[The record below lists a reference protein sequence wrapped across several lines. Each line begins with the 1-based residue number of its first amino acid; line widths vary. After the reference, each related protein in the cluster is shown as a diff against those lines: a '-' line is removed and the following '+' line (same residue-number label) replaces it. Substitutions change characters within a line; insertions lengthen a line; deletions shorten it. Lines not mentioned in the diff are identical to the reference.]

1 MNVDL
6 LHVFT
11 FEGAGGNPTS
21 IVCDADGMAP
31 VAMQSVARDHGH
43 ESGFVL
49 SEVASEFDYTFR
61 FWVPNHEMEMCG
73 HATIGALWI
82 LATKNLTD
90 ASEVRINTL
99 SGVVTGFISRAGD
112 GSPAV
117 EITQPVGMV
126 RDLDRDTEENVLSV
140 LRLSR
145 DALLDLP
152 IQNATTSRTKTLVP
166 IRDFDRLNSL
176 EPDYS
181 AIEDLCIAIGS
192 TGLYPY
198 VQHDDAGQ
206 VFEARQFPRSS
217 GYPEDPATG
226 IAATALTFGLLRN
239 GLIESSSRPIRIM
252 QGRAMGRLSQINV
265 RLRFAE
271 ARAIGCL
278 VGGSVTSS

>member
-1 MNVDL
+1 MSVDFV
-6 LHVFT
+6 HVFT
-11 FEGAGGNPTS
+11 FEDGGGNPTS
-21 IVCDADGMAP
+21 IVCDADGMTP

-49 SEVASEFDYTFR
+49 SGDASEFDYTFR
-61 FWVPNHEMEMCG
+61 FWVPNHEMEMCA
-73 HATIGALWI
+73 HATIGALWL
-82 LATKNLTD
+82 LATKNQTD
-90 ASEVRINTL
+90 ATEVRINTL
-99 SGVVTGFISRAGD
+99 SGVVTGFISRDDD
-112 GSPAV
+112 GSPAI
-117 EITQPVGMV
+117 EITQPVGTV
-126 RDLDRDTEENVLSV
+126 QDLDSNTEENVLSV

-145 DALLDLP
+145 NALLDLP
-152 IQNATTSRTKTLVP
+152 IQNASTSRTKTLVP
-166 IRDFDRLNSL
+166 IGDLDRLHSL
-176 EPDYS
+176 APDYS

-206 VFEARQFPRSS
+206 LFEARQFPRSS